1 MVLKFLTEARNISS
15 RHDPTINILIN
26 VLDSNLNKRK
36 ASILYNYRSNKRTK
50 INSSVLNAEPALIKI
65 IIIMTMIIIITLL

>member
-36 ASILYNYRSNKRTK
+36 ASILYNYRSNKRT
-50 INSSVLNAEPALIKI
+50 ITNSSVLNAEPALIKI
-65 IIIMTMIIIITLL
+65 MIMTIMMIITLL